1 MGSWMWRKMLKMREV
16 AKTFYRKEVG
26 NSRHISYWYD
36 KWSTKG
42 VLFDILGDRGII
54 DMGIKREATV
64 EEAVISARRR
74 KRHRTLEL
82 NEIYRRRVIGS
93 KGENEK

>member
-1 MGSWMWRKMLKMREV
+1 
-16 AKTFYRKEVG
+16 
-26 NSRHISYWYD
+26 
-36 KWSTKG
+36 
-42 VLFDILGDRGII
+42 
-54 DMGIKREATV
+54 MGIKREATV